1 MLDKINKCSFL
12 DEESHKILSTVTMKL
27 ENLQLQNK
35 KKLFQSTKTSV
46 SLTFDFCFEVVAF
59 DLIFSKYLSFFIP
72 FNESFLYRM
81 KTFNFKDPFFI
92 YFR

>member
-1 MLDKINKCSFL
+1 
-12 DEESHKILSTVTMKL
+12 MKL

-35 KKLFQSTKTSV
+35 KKLFQSTKISV

-59 DLIFSKYLSFFIP
+59 DLIFLKYLSFFIP
-72 FNESFLYRM
+72 FNESFLYPI